1 MRVAGDDRP
10 HRAARM
16 ARRVR
21 IARIFSQLGTLAR
34 FAVLGLLA
42 ATSIGCYSVPPG
54 KSAIS
59 TVSIEGAPDIDT
71 ADLAEHIATRETKRF
86 LGIVYGF
93 LYDYE
98 DFFDRYALRRDL
110 ARIERYMRARGFYD
124 AVVRVA
130 RVVPDDDKVRV
141 TIEVEQGKPILI
153 ESTTIVGDESVE
165 PKVRARLRDAIE
177 GVLPK
182 GARLDEEKLDEA
194 EKAAV
199 KALTSRGHVA
209 ARVERHAEVDL
220 ASASARLDFTVTP
233 GPVARLGPIDFRG
246 LGELP
251 EAKVRSVFGLKEG
264 DLYSSEDLD
273 EAKQALLDL
282 GVLSSIEITAD
293 TKDLEQTHI
302 VPLTVTGEVSKLRA
316 ILVGG
321 GFEFDSLKTDLHALV
336 GWQSSS
342 FLGGLRR
349 FEVRFKPGVV
359 LYPTRFPEVQAPN
372 NLLPEERLNLSLRQ
386 PAFLEG
392 RTTGLARAEYNVYP
406 VLLPGSTSQDVLGYH
421 ELRGAVG
428 AERTF
433 LRHLFVRPQYVAQ
446 GNIPFDYIG
455 RTADA
460 ETLFISYLDIFTA
473 LDFRDDPNHTR
484 KGYYVGNQLQVA
496 GGLLQGDATD
506 VRIQPELRRYVPISK
521 NVVFAARG
529 SVGFLFPFDYGKYAE
544 INFRNPG
551 PSRIEGSA
559 HDYQVLFF
567 RGFYAG
573 GPVSNR
579 GYPLRGIGPYDV
591 IPYLSPAGQSISAS
605 GCNPSDRGCTLPTGG
620 RTLWEASTELRIGIS
635 GPFST
640 ALFCDAADVSPFSFD
655 IRLARPH
662 LSCGAGARYDT
673 PVGPLRLDVGYR
685 IPTLQYLPGNDSFE
699 RPPDTLFGVP
709 IALAFGIGEA
719 F

>member
-1 MRVAGDDRP
+1 MSVSGDDDDRP
-10 HRAARM
+10 HRSARV
-16 ARRVR
+16 ARV
-21 IARIFSQLGTLAR
+21 ARLVVTL
-34 FAVLGLLA
+34 VSLA
-42 ATSIGCYSVPPG
+42 LVAGTSIGCYSVPAG
-54 KSAIS
+54 KSTIAK
-59 TVSIEGAPDIDT
+59 VSIEGAPDIDT
-71 ADLAEHIATRETKRF
+71 ADLAEHITTREQSRL
-86 LGIVYGF
+86 LGIFYGF
-93 LYDYE
+93 IYDYTE
-98 DFFDRYALRRDL
+98 LFDRYALRRDL
-110 ARIERYMRARGFYD
+110 ARIERYMRARGYYD

-130 RVVPDDDKVRV
+130 RVVPDGDKVRV
-141 TIEVEQGKPILI
+141 TIEVERGKPVVI
-153 ESTTIVGDESVE
+153 ESTTIVGDDAVE
-165 PKVRARLRDAIE
+165 TNTRDRMRAVIA
-177 GVLPK
+177 GALPA

-199 KALTSRGHVA
+199 KALAARGYVA

-220 ASASARLDFTVTP
+220 ASSTARVTFAVTP
-233 GPVARLGPIDFRG
+233 GPVARLGPITFAG
-246 LGELP
+246 MGELP
-251 EAKVRSVFGLKEG
+251 ENELRLVFGLEEG
-264 DLYSSEDLD
+264 DLYSSDDLD

-282 GVLSSIEITAD
+282 GVLSSVEVTAD
-293 TKDLEQTHI
+293 TTDLEQTHV
-302 VPLTVTGEVSKLRA
+302 VPLTVTGEISKLRA

-321 GFEFDSLKTDLHALV
+321 GLEFDSLKTDLHALI
-336 GWQSSS
+336 GWQSAS
-342 FLGGLRR
+342 FLGALRR

-372 NLLPEERLNLSLRQ
+372 HLLPEERLALSLRQ
-386 PAFLEG
+386 PAFVEG

-428 AERTF
+428 VERTF

-446 GNIPFDYIG
+446 GNVPFDYIG

-460 ETLFISYLDIFTA
+460 QTLFISYVDVFA
-473 LDFRDDPNHTR
+473 DVDFRDDPNHTR
-484 KGYYVGNQLQVA
+484 KGFYVGTQLQVA

-506 VRIQPELRRYVPISK
+506 VRVQPEVRGYVPISK
-521 NVVFAARG
+521 HVVFAARG

-544 INFRNPG
+544 INFRDPG
-551 PSRIEGSA
+551 PSRVEGSA
-559 HDYQVLFF
+559 RDYQILFF

-605 GCNPSDRGCTLPTGG
+605 GCNPNDRGCTLPTGG

-635 GPFST
+635 GPFSA
-640 ALFCDAADVSPFSFD
+640 ALFCDAADVSPFSVD

-673 PVGPLRLDVGYR
+673 PVGPIRLDVGYR
-685 IPTLQYLPGNDSFE
+685 IPGLQFLPGNDSFE